1 MFRVVTGRGVR
12 FQDPVSPK
20 SKAEKGEM
28 IWDGPEPLLSADT
41 EKKAGHTG
49 LRFNR
54 AFGSYQN
61 RGLRLVWCCLYE
73 TWFLIYVDA
82 QEHIQGA
89 IPVNENLESW
99 IEPAKC
105 KINFRSSEVE
115 DPSRIYEFRFRS
127 GKAQDMHRWHKT
139 VDRAKTR
146 NVAEPPVSKRAST
159 QGCIDLM
166 SFCNDHRDVTR
177 RSSLIPSASFTEA
190 NDISRSASRM
200 SAIQEEE
207 TMERSYAAH
216 SFNHTELQRQ
226 APGIVDVDE
235 DEDDEMSRI
244 ISRTNTFEGRNK
256 KKSSNRRETQLIS
269 RVATLDSKA
278 TGPRPTLAS
287 RRATSV
293 QRSMT
298 KRAKEVVDLNELM
311 ENADTTGCLQNHS
324 LALAALT
331 LEWMGDEDCAGVEDL
346 LRTCRLPLNSVIA
359 NTFTISECYNFL
371 CLYINNSASDISA
384 SVTHLDPNSM
394 DQRQFTVE
402 LSQRILMCNSTNSPN
417 STILL
422 QVDLN
427 AIYKI
432 KDAPVSESIG
442 LALERGMDE
451 TGGWIQIAFLSLG
464 KCARDNHWV
473 VLQVADEVLY
483 EACSVWSPKA
493 RRVMGFVTLQKPC
506 AVASPRHSIRSQYNV
521 FQADT
526 FAQTQFNN
534 PRFEEIR
541 FAMFQQPL
549 NTCNIS
555 TLGFGLSM
563 IGYPTT
569 IDDIFVTT
577 ELPLVSIVD
586 VGLTL
591 KELYEVAEEYISNK
605 DLPLTVEVWQP
616 PEAPGG
622 GLKQG
627 AEEEFKKM
635 LLEIGPNDA
644 MLCNFNAK
652 IAHGREG
659 LEGGHF
665 ALLAAYN
672 REHDQMVI
680 ADVNP
685 KKYNQ
690 YWVTPVRQML
700 EAMVDHDSGAGEP
713 RGCIVLRSVSPAL
726 QRDIER
732 VRQQAGR

>member
-1 MFRVVTGRGVR
+1 
-12 FQDPVSPK
+12 
-20 SKAEKGEM
+20 
-28 IWDGPEPLLSADT
+28 
-41 EKKAGHTG
+41 
-49 LRFNR
+49 
-54 AFGSYQN
+54 
-61 RGLRLVWCCLYE
+61 
-73 TWFLIYVDA
+73 
-82 QEHIQGA
+82 
-89 IPVNENLESW
+89 
-99 IEPAKC
+99 
-105 KINFRSSEVE
+105 
-115 DPSRIYEFRFRS
+115 
-127 GKAQDMHRWHKT
+127 
-139 VDRAKTR
+139 
-146 NVAEPPVSKRAST
+146 
-159 QGCIDLM
+159 
-166 SFCNDHRDVTR
+166 
-177 RSSLIPSASFTEA
+177 
-190 NDISRSASRM
+190 
-200 SAIQEEE
+200 
-207 TMERSYAAH
+207 
-216 SFNHTELQRQ
+216 
-226 APGIVDVDE
+226 
-235 DEDDEMSRI
+235 
-244 ISRTNTFEGRNK
+244 
-256 KKSSNRRETQLIS
+256 
-269 RVATLDSKA
+269 
-278 TGPRPTLAS
+278 
-287 RRATSV
+287 
-293 QRSMT
+293 
-298 KRAKEVVDLNELM
+298 
-311 ENADTTGCLQNHS
+311 
-324 LALAALT
+324 
-331 LEWMGDEDCAGVEDL
+331 
-346 LRTCRLPLNSVIA
+346 
-359 NTFTISECYNFL
+359 
-371 CLYINNSASDISA
+371 
-384 SVTHLDPNSM
+384 
-394 DQRQFTVE
+394 
-402 LSQRILMCNSTNSPN
+402 
-417 STILL
+417 
-422 QVDLN
+422 
-427 AIYKI
+427 
-432 KDAPVSESIG
+432 
-442 LALERGMDE
+442 
-451 TGGWIQIAFLSLG
+451 
-464 KCARDNHWV
+464 
-473 VLQVADEVLY
+473 VLY